1 MISWENRQKVLLH
14 LGPCTAVCVPE
25 AGERCGWTEA
35 ALGGGLVWLTADR
48 CRWCNRRMEKTS
60 PGLCSSKGT
69 ALWTSA
75 V

>member
-14 LGPCTAVCVPE
+14 LGPCTPMCVPE

-35 ALGGGLVWLTADR
+35 ALGGGLVWPTADC

-69 ALWTSA
+69 ALWT
-75 V
+75 